1 MFDIFYI
8 NNKPNI
14 NFAKKV
20 KSISDAILLSRTRYL
35 WIVDGA
41 NDYST
46 FDFTFEPVPWESQQ
60 MHVWESQWQEN
71 GGTHLIAKEHSSETN
86 YKNEVIERNKVTVP
100 FIFLDFDNADSIEAF
115 THISSVSNDVT
126 KTRFISSYHGT
137 LSRII
142 SKVDSEYVWVTSS
155 MCDYSSFDF
164 TWHPS
169 EWQSE
174 MLHVFPSNEQKF
186 GDTFYIHV
194 PTFKEQ
200 VNAIALLEW
209 YDTINFVSN
218 ISVPRWDIP
227 TVKFNSDD
235 LVSVIK
241 QHAFNDPFVE
251 FRHVSSAPTYTVPCT
266 IPMWRE
272 KTRTVISLSDG
283 NSASIIPRDAK
294 NHIINQVY
302 DYPYVSLEFVSNADT
317 QQDIIFISY
326 DEINAEQ
333 NWQILHER
341 FPRAKHVRGIKGM
354 DNALKEAAIVSDTE
368 WYYAVFAKTQVHNDF
383 DFSFMPDRFQQPKH
397 YIFNSLN
404 ILNDL
409 VYGHMGIVLYN
420 CNIILG
426 MDNDFGIDYTLSA
439 EHESIPLLSA
449 VATFNASEYQTWR
462 TAFRECAKLSQFN
475 SESPSVDGE
484 YRLNVWKTK
493 AEGNYASWCLKGA
506 NDGVD
511 YFNANASNACELKK
525 AFNWEWLREYFVSKY
540 GNIN

>member
-1 MFDIFYI
+1 
-8 NNKPNI
+8 
-14 NFAKKV
+14 
-20 KSISDAILLSRTRYL
+20 LLSRTRYL